1 MQKLS
6 KKRVFE
12 QNSHIFRHSL
22 LANGA
27 EMTQGDFGT
36 DIVSF
41 IFNKLEQASM
51 VDIEYIVN
59 MGSFDDCIFQDSK
72 YGWFLEKDLPKV
84 AVNLKKAVDNLW
96 FGIEDFYIDDVRD
109 IEKDIP
115 DFEDTSE
122 YVDYH
127 MSMFVDQFFHMIYSD
142 LEDLVRMDRRDLWSL
157 GNHDV
162 GRTRRVSR
170 KRRIISELYIR
181 VVER

>member
-12 QNSHIFRHSL
+12 QNAHIFRHSL
-22 LANGA
+22 LANVD
-27 EMTQGDFGT
+27 EMTQGDLGT
-36 DIVSF
+36 DIVNF
-41 IFNKLEQASM
+41 IFNKLEQSSM
-51 VDIEYIVN
+51 IDIESIVN
-59 MGSFDDCIFQDSK
+59 MGSFDDCFFQDSK

-109 IEKDIP
+109 IERDIP
-115 DFEDTSE
+115 NFEDTSE

-127 MSMFVDQFFHMIYSD
+127 MSMFIDQFFHMIYSD
-142 LEDLVRMDRRDLWSL
+142 LENLVKMDRRDLWSL
-157 GNHDV
+157 GNHNV

-170 KRRIISELYIR
+170 KRRILNELYIT
-181 VVER
+181 VTER